1 MAYGFVSKNDDDE
14 YLITDQ
20 TTNLTFVKRILS
32 PDYSRSTS
40 PASGFG
46 GFTLFNYTVSNCSA
60 LPIPFFTTPFSGK
73 SYAVTQVFPTGND
86 NEWNIEVISNTR
98 PEDQA
103 NYVPPLIVTTPAQG
117 FDMTLRPFFLPEE
130 WQTPVWP
137 DTTSASGTIG
147 QVQIVPEGY
156 GEGLTTGRGLSR
168 GAMVLCSDYSSYNTS
183 TSSITRYYQQEHIP
197 QGRRVEFSNILRS
210 GQQLS
215 WKGYA
220 SGGRNELSVFQYNG
234 GDIEQSP
241 DTSTSNTAPYSVTPT
256 DASTRLSSYIH
267 RIHEKK
273 RGDMSYTY
281 PLIKT
286 ASNASDY
293 VNSKTRLYISQW
305 SYEKIKVG
313 QYANWPKSISDPFN
327 NGETYVTWSGF
338 KQITGLGYNATVG
351 YYLEVSGNH
360 PCMDF
365 DDITWYYRNRA
376 PADIT
381 IGGSKF
387 EHFNFYVRGWPSVS
401 ATATGSPL
409 YQFTLTSNYTPSNMD
424 FFAIPLDNSE
434 AQRHELRLYQVQS
447 QVGNF
452 PAHLDPDLGLTSA
465 SQPADYTEYWDTT
478 NNLPN
483 LGVNPWAYSNNGNT
497 LLGLPTT
504 QHGFILRAG
513 LSGATHYL
521 DNDMD
526 IDVLLKGDESYH
538 VLRSDTT
545 SSTRPLGD
553 ENNVVTNLGTSQ
565 LAKLQVTKFTSN
577 SISFNESVT
586 FNPSSTTVTSF
597 GVLYSG
603 SYYNIPYSTTFPE
616 SGGLVRVYNGTD
628 YLTYNHGASAAS
640 LSPGEYSLKFVN
652 VYLTPF
658 NSDPALGV
666 YSPMS
671 PAPFTPGAW
680 SVPANQSTKLAL
692 MADHSNYSSSV
703 YAGLTA
709 GGSVNVKYRVNVR
722 ALDGTLSEIWVNQQ
736 VRNFKPTSSSVHLQ
750 VRTNVSIGQLLQTA
764 TYPKVESKS
773 PSTITVN
780 IKTENV
786 VGTRTYTLYK
796 GTTIFKTVIT
806 TSSDYDM
813 TFDPWD
819 RTVSASHN
827 TFIENI
833 LHVSAYTFYV
843 KLEQSGIQVGTQ
855 ATFRMIL
862 VRTPGSTVRLIKHHG
877 NKSYHTAVDPS
888 LWRHAG
894 FVTTPDTVQTQ
905 TRSFTPGVAC
915 IRGVVDNIH
924 GVNIQPYYIAHHT
937 LGTGANSRPNRAYRT
952 THSTGTT
959 FEAMNCHENVGLL
972 SYFPTYHYSDQNSL
986 STKYSYASSNSSKWN
1001 YSYVSTGGGTTH
1013 TKAHQV
1019 SLTSVAR
1026 GLLRANYGRLTSSG
1040 STREKLIW
1048 NGSTISSSN
1057 TVGGIA
1063 QGVTV
1068 GNYTYTFDFDNTT
1081 YTEHFSF
1088 VPVKRTGPYT
1098 VADNGNF
1105 DVNAYNVGGAPE
1117 LYIFSEPPSAPT
1129 PHGDHGMQILSNVG
1143 VTVFDSRSRPLL
1155 ITDTANI
1162 SHPSNP
1168 ITPSCG
1174 GLKAN
1179 SWGGNFQSHSSQF
1192 TPTGSST
1199 ISLTTS
1205 AAPAFFY
1212 NTKVQSHRECIRQQT
1227 ETESDTLG
1235 LTTRKYY
1242 HTTKYWALYKG
1253 GIARTNNNTSSIAA
1267 KYICVERGSYYAVTK
1282 VNSINFP
1289 SLIWKPGDKI
1299 STGEHGIMPW
1309 NNETINNITD
1319 TVISIDTVPYT
1330 GPTYTITTTF
1340 SSTIKLSGTDR
1351 NGSFSNVPNKT
1362 LTMRTGDRL
1371 KITFSEAAM
1380 SLKTAYSSSAADNV
1394 LNEETINNVGTA
1406 DSQVTWVPHTPGTYY
1421 YTKTGSSSGVY
1432 RGSIVVT
1439 TG

>member
-40 PASGFG
+40 PKSGFG
-46 GFTLFNYTVSNCSA
+46 GFTLFNYTVSNCSS

-86 NEWNIEVISNTR
+86 NEWNIELISNTR

-117 FDMTLRPFFLPEE
+117 FDMTLEQFFLPEE
-130 WQTPVWP
+130 WETPIWP
-137 DTTSASGTIG
+137 DSTSASGTIG
-147 QVQIVPEGY
+147 QVQIIPENY

-183 TSSITRYYQQEHIP
+183 TSSVTRAYQQEHIP
-197 QGRRVEFSNILRS
+197 QGRRVEFSNILRT
-210 GQQLS
+210 GQYLS
-215 WKGYA
+215 WKGYS
-220 SGGRNELSVFQYNG
+220 SGGRNVLSVFQYNG
-234 GDIEQSP
+234 GDIEGTP
-241 DTSTSNTAPYSVTPT
+241 DTNTGSAPYVLTPT

-273 RGDMSYTY
+273 RADMSYTY

-286 ASNASDY
+286 DSNASDY

-313 QYANWPKSISDPFN
+313 QYANWPKSISDPFGS
-327 NGETYVTWSGF
+327 GETYVTWSGF
-338 KQITGLGYNATVG
+338 KEITGLGYNATVG

-381 IGGSKF
+381 IGGSVF
-387 EHFNFYVRGWPSVS
+387 EHFNFYVRGWPGVS

-434 AQRHELRLYQVQS
+434 ALRHELRLYQVQS
-447 QVGNF
+447 QVTNF
-452 PAHLDPDLGLTSA
+452 PAHLDPDLGQTSA
-465 SQPADYTEYWDTT
+465 DNPADYTEYWDTT
-478 NNLPN
+478 YHKPS
-483 LGVNPWAYSNNGNT
+483 LGINPWAYSNNGNT

-504 QHGFILRAG
+504 QHGFTLRAG

-538 VLRSDTT
+538 VLRSDTADT
-545 SSTRPLGD
+545 TRPLGD
-553 ENNVVTNLGTSQ
+553 ENNAVTNLGTSQ
-565 LAKLQVTKFTSN
+565 LAKLQVTNFTSD

-586 FNPSSTTVTSF
+586 FNPSQTNPTSF
-597 GVLYSG
+597 GVLYG
-603 SYYNIPYSTTFPE
+603 GHTLRIPYSTSFVD
-616 SGGLVRVYNGTD
+616 SGGLVRVYNGTGF
-628 YLTYNHGASAAS
+628 LTYNHGASAAS

-652 VYLTPF
+652 IYENLLST
-658 NSDPALGV
+658 NSATNG
-666 YSPMS
+666 MS
-671 PAPFTPGAW
+671 PAPFTPGTW
-680 SVPANQSTKLAL
+680 SVPANQSTELAL

-703 YAGLTA
+703 YATQSS
-709 GGSVNVKYRVNVR
+709 GGSVHVRYRVNVR
-722 ALDGTLSEIWVNQQ
+722 ALDGTLSEIWVSQQ
-736 VRNFKPTSSSVHLQ
+736 VWNYKPTSSQPHLQ
-750 VRTNVSIGQLLQTA
+750 VRTNISFSQLLQTA
-764 TYPKVESKS
+764 TYPKVEAKS
-773 PSTITVN
+773 PPQGITVN
-780 IKTENV
+780 IKTENIT
-786 VGTRTYTLYK
+786 GTRTYTLYK
-796 GTTIFKTVIT
+796 GTTTFKTVST

-813 TFDPWD
+813 TLDPWD
-819 RTVSASHN
+819 RTLSAVHN
-827 TFIENI
+827 TDIDNI
-833 LHVSAYTFYV
+833 LHAKGRTFYV
-843 KLEQSGIQVGTQ
+843 KVEQSGTNVPPAHPFQMSLI
-855 ATFRMIL
+855 
-862 VRTPGSTVRLIKHHG
+862 RTPGSTVRLIKHHG

-924 GVNIQPYYIAHHT
+924 GVNIQPYY
-937 LGTGANSRPNRAYRT
+937 LANITIGSTSAVARPNRAYRT

-972 SYFPTYHYSDQNSL
+972 SYFPTYRYSDQNPL

-1019 SLTSVAR
+1019 SLTSAAR

-1040 STREKLIW
+1040 STKEKLIW
-1048 NGSTISSSN
+1048 NSSTITSSN

-1129 PHGDHGMQILSNVG
+1129 PHGDHGMQILSTAG

-1162 SHPSNP
+1162 SHPSTP
-1168 ITPSCG
+1168 VTPSCG
-1174 GLKAN
+1174 SLKAN

-1192 TPTGSST
+1192 TPTASST

-1212 NTKVQSHRECIRQQT
+1212 NTKVQSHRECIRTET

-1235 LTTRKYY
+1235 LSERTYY

-1253 GIARTNNNTSSIAA
+1253 GIARTDNNTSSIAA
-1267 KYICVERGSYYAVTK
+1267 KYITIERGAYYQVRRVSSYLFGAVDGGQ
-1282 VNSINFP
+1282 S
-1289 SLIWKPGDKI
+1289 SGQ
-1299 STGEHGIMPW
+1299 HGIMPW

-1330 GPTYTITTTF
+1330 GPTYTVTTTF
-1340 SSTIKLSGTDR
+1340 SGTIKLSGTDR

-1371 KITFSEAAM
+1371 KITFSEASM
-1380 SLKTAYSSSAADNV
+1380 SLKTAYSSSATNNV

-1406 DSQVTWVPHTPGTYY
+1406 NSQVTWVPHTPGTYY

>member
-40 PASGFG
+40 PKSGFG
-46 GFTLFNYTVSNCSA
+46 GFTLFNYTVSNCSSQ
-60 LPIPFFTTPFSGK
+60 PIPFFTAPFSGK

-86 NEWNIEVISNTR
+86 NQWNIEVISNTR

-103 NYVPPLIVTTPAQG
+103 NFVPPLIVTTPAQG
-117 FDMTLRPFFLPEE
+117 FDMTLERFFLPEE
-130 WQTPVWP
+130 WETPIWP
-137 DTTSASGTIG
+137 DSSSASGQIG
-147 QVQIVPEGY
+147 QVEIIPGGY
-156 GEGLTTGRGLSR
+156 TGGGTTNARGLSR

-183 TSSITRYYQQEHIP
+183 TSSVTRAYQQEHIP

-210 GQQLS
+210 GQYLS
-215 WKGYA
+215 WKGYP
-220 SGGRNELSVFQYNG
+220 SGGSNVLAPFQYNG
-234 GDIEQSP
+234 GDIEGSP
-241 DTSTSNTAPYSVTPT
+241 QTGSGTASLTPLLQT
-256 DASTRLSSYIH
+256 TNVSSYIH
-267 RIHEKK
+267 RIHEKD
-273 RGDMSYTY
+273 RADMSYTY

-286 ASNASDY
+286 DSNASDY
-293 VNSKTRLYISQW
+293 VNGYTRLYISQW

-313 QYANWPKSISDPFN
+313 QYANWPMSISDPFGDGN
-327 NGETYVTWSGF
+327 TSVNWSGWN
-338 KQITGLGYNATVG
+338 QVTGLGYNATVG
-351 YYLEVSGNH
+351 YYLEVYANK

-387 EHFNFYVRGWPSVS
+387 EHFNFYVRGWPSVN
-401 ATATGSPL
+401 ATGTGSPL
-409 YQFTLTSNYTPSNMD
+409 YQFTLNANYTPSNMD

-447 QVGNF
+447 RITDF
-452 PAHLDPDLGLTSA
+452 PAHLDPDLGQTPA
-465 SQPADYTEYWDTT
+465 DNPADYTEYYDTT
-478 NNLPN
+478 YHKPS

-497 LLGLPTT
+497 SIGLPTT
-504 QHGFILRAG
+504 QHGFILRSG
-513 LSGATHYL
+513 LSGGTHYL

-526 IDVLLKGDESYH
+526 IDVLLKGDASYH
-538 VLRSDTT
+538 VLRSDTA
-545 SSTRPLGD
+545 SSTRPLYD
-553 ENNVVTNLGTSQ
+553 ETNVVTNLGTSQ
-565 LAKLQVTKFTSN
+565 LAKLQVTNFTSD

-586 FNPSSTTVTSF
+586 FNPSASTPTSF
-597 GVLYSG
+597 GVLYG
-603 SYYNIPYSTTFPE
+603 HVLFHIPYSKTFVD
-616 SGGLVRVYNGTD
+616 SGGFVRVYHGTNF
-628 YLTYNHGASAAS
+628 LTYNHGASAAS
-640 LSPGEYSLKFVN
+640 LSNGEYSLKSVSIYSTN
-652 VYLTPF
+652 PS
-658 NSDPALGV
+658 SDPGTAGHP
-666 YSPMS
+666 SPMS
-671 PAPFTPGAW
+671 PAPFTPGTW
-680 SVPANQSTKLAL
+680 SVPANQSTELAL

-703 YAGLTA
+703 YAGLLS
-709 GGSVNVKYRVNVR
+709 GGSVYVKYRVNIR

-736 VRNFKPTSSSVHLQ
+736 VKNLKPTSSQIHYQL
-750 VRTNVSIGQLLQTA
+750 RTNIGFAQLLQTQ
-764 TYPKVESKS
+764 TYPKVETKS
-773 PSTITVN
+773 PPSGITVN
-780 IKTENV
+780 IKTENIT
-786 VGTRTYTLYK
+786 GTRTYTLSSQ
-796 GTTIFKTVIT
+796 GATLKTVST
-806 TSSDYDM
+806 NSNDYDI

-819 RTVSASHN
+819 RTYSATYNSYIDSIPHA
-827 TFIENI
+827 TSTSFYITTTQTGYT
-833 LHVSAYTFYV
+833 ATRTFYV
-843 KLEQSGIQVGTQ
+843 
-855 ATFRMIL
+855 RL

-894 FVTTPDTVQTQ
+894 FVTAPDTVQTQ

-924 GVNIQPYYIAHHT
+924 GVNIQPYYIADT
-937 LGTGANSRPNRAYRT
+937 TIGSTSSAARPNRAYRT

-959 FEAMNCHENVGLL
+959 FDAMNCHENVGLL
-972 SYFPTYHYSDQNSL
+972 SYFPTYRYGGSNSL
-986 STKYSYASSNSSKWN
+986 TTKYSYASSNSVKWN

-1019 SLTSVAR
+1019 SLTSAAR

-1040 STREKLIW
+1040 STKEKLIW
-1048 NGSTISSSN
+1048 NGSTITSSN

-1098 VADNGNF
+1098 VADNGDF

-1117 LYIFSEPPSAPT
+1117 LYIFSEPPAAPT
-1129 PHGDHGMQILSNVG
+1129 PHGDHGMQVLSTAG
-1143 VTVFDSRSRPLL
+1143 ATVFDSRSRPLL

-1168 ITPSCG
+1168 VTPSCG
-1174 GLKAN
+1174 SLKAN

-1212 NTKVQSHRECIRQQT
+1212 NTKVQSHRECIRT
-1227 ETESDTLG
+1227 EEETESDTLG
-1235 LTTRKYY
+1235 LSERTYY

-1253 GIARTNNNTSSIAA
+1253 GIARTDNNTSSIAA
-1267 KYICVERGSYYAVTK
+1267 KYITIERGAYYQVRKVSSYLFGSVDGGQSSGA
-1282 VNSINFP
+1282 
-1289 SLIWKPGDKI
+1289 
-1299 STGEHGIMPW
+1299 HGIMPW

-1330 GPTYTITTTF
+1330 GPTYTVTTTF
-1340 SSTIKLSGTDR
+1340 SGTIKLSGTDR
-1351 NGSFSNVPNKT
+1351 NGTFSNVSNKS
-1362 LTMRTGDRL
+1362 LTIRTGDRL

-1380 SLKTAYSSSAADNV
+1380 SLKTASSSSASYNV

-1406 DSQVTWVPHTPGTYY
+1406 NSQVTWVPHTPGTYY
-1421 YTKTGSSSGVY
+1421 YTKTGSASSVY